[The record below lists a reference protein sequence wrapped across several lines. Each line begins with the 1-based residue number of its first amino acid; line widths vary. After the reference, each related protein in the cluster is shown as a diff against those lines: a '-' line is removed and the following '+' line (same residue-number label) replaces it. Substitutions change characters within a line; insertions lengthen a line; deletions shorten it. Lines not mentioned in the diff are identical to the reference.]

1 MRRAS
6 PDTLVPNEERT
17 LLAALALRRLG
28 FERFHGYK
36 LASQLRSM
44 HHTNRAM
51 SYSTLYRC
59 LDRLADRGF
68 VTVVDGEAAGP
79 ARGPKR
85 KEFELTESGAGRASD
100 LAAERGAD
108 SELFWNLA

>member
-1 MRRAS
+1 MRRRS

-17 LLAALALRRLG
+17 LLAALALKRLG

-36 LASQLRSM
+36 LASQLRMM
-44 HHTNRAM
+44 HRTTRAM

-59 LDRLADRGF
+59 LERLQERGLVDAEWNEHADQ
-68 VTVVDGEAAGP
+68 

-85 KEFELTESGAGRASD
+85 KEFTLTPIGESKAAS
-100 LAAERGAD
+100 LADQGGEN

>member
-1 MRRAS
+1 M
-6 PDTLVPNEERT
+6 LVPNEERT
-17 LLAALALRRLG
+17 LLAALALQRLG
-28 FERFHGYK
+28 FDRFHGYK

-44 HHTNRAM
+44 HPSTRVM

-59 LDRLADRGF
+59 LDRLAERGF
-68 VTVVDGEAAGP
+68 VDQMEPASEST

-85 KEFELTESGAGRASD
+85 REFALTTSGEQRASE
-100 LAAERGAD
+100 LAAAAGED